1 MAASPIEPRKTA
13 VDASAGL
20 NGEIT
25 HPRAMNAIL
34 SDYEALETKIEAGLP
49 VQDGRI
55 RLRGRETRQKREMRQ
70 RKRGRTGSGRGS
82 IMPGL

>member
-25 HPRAMNAIL
+25 HPRAMNAI
-34 SDYEALETKIEAGLP
+34 SGDYEALETKIESSLQVRYG
-49 VQDGRI
+49 
-55 RLRGRETRQKREMRQ
+55 K
-70 RKRGRTGSGRGS
+70 TG
-82 IMPGL
+82 